1 MQDAGATSASHGTI
15 TIARRTLLQDLVR
28 RYTVFIDGGSVGT
41 LWAFQT
47 GQYPVAPGVHQVRL
61 AIGAS
66 RASSAEVEVH
76 VDAGDIRALRTVGRG
91 ILSLLKL
98 PLAFPAGVYALV
110 RGKQI
115 TEGVWSGNYRRP
127 WILLVPDTPPAND

>member
-1 MQDAGATSASHGTI
+1 MEADATSANRGTI

-28 RYTVFIDGGSVGT
+28 RHTVFIDGVSVGK

-47 GQYPVAPGVHQVRL
+47 GQYPVTPGVHQVRL
-61 AIGAS
+61 AIGTS
-66 RASSAEVEVH
+66 RASSDNVDVDVEPGGVQ
-76 VDAGDIRALRTVGRG
+76 ALRTVGRG
-91 ILSLLKL
+91 ILSLLTL

-110 RGKQI
+110 RRKQI

-127 WILLVPDTPPAND
+127 WIHLVPDSPRTNG